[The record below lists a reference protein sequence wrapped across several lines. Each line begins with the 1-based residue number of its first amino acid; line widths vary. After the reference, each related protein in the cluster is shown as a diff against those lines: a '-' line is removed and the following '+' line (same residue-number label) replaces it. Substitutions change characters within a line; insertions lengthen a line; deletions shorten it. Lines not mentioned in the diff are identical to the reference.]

1 MTIIIDKNTT
11 RKEFEKKLN
20 IFQKT
25 KKNKGIDLTK
35 HFGVIKL
42 NRDALQ
48 IQKEI
53 RSEWE

>member
-11 RKEFEKKLN
+11 RKEFEKKLS

>member
-11 RKEFEKKLN
+11 RKEFEKKLS

-42 NRDALQ
+42 NKDALQ